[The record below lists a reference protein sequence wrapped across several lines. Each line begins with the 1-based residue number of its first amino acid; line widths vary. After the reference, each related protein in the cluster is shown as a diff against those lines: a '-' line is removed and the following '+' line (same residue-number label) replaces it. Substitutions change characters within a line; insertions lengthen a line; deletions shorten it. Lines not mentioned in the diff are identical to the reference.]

1 MVDNRRSQKNNTLKN
16 FIGSS
21 FFLGYLPLAPGTFG
35 ALPGVLLYYCL
46 WRFLPHTYLQPALL
60 MVIIVYILTTHFL
73 TDWATDYWKS
83 KDPSQFVLDEVI
95 GFLCVPVFYQTN
107 NLFDIIVTGFILFRV
122 LDIIKLPIAKYV
134 DKNVEGSTGIILDD
148 IISAMYAALC
158 LYGLSFLNIQ
168 FN

>member
-1 MVDNRRSQKNNTLKN
+1 M
-16 FIGSS
+16 
-21 FFLGYLPLAPGTFG
+21 
-35 ALPGVLLYYCL
+35 
-46 WRFLPHTYLQPALL
+46 
-60 MVIIVYILTTHFL
+60 

-107 NLFDIIVTGFILFRV
+107 NLFDIIVTGFVLFRV
-122 LDIIKLPIAKYV
+122 LDVIKLPIAKYV